1 MVTPFAIF
9 GSTLGAGWVSVAMG
23 CGVVAGGTV
32 DCGFFSGV
40 GSSNRK
46 MTRISSSATAMQP
59 KVTIFFCC
67 ADLLLREVV

>member
-9 GSTLGAGWVSVAMG
+9 GSALGAGWGSVTVG
-23 CGVVAGGTV
+23 CGVVAGGV
-32 DCGFFSGV
+32 VGCGFFSGV
-40 GSSNRK
+40 GSSNRA